1 MRVTIQ
7 QTRNGYRA
15 TLTIAGIQPQV
26 IIARSKQVAV
36 RAAYRLAW
44 RLSGNH

>member
-1 MRVTIQ
+1 MKVTTQ

-15 TLTIAGIQPQV
+15 TLTVPGIQPQV
-26 IIARSKQVAV
+26 IIARSKQAAV

-44 RLSGNH
+44 QLSAN